1 MEQIP
6 WIAWIPIVGILG
18 WVITSVIES
27 ITKSRRSAIEAEL
40 SAPQRALLAQS
51 TESSRAL
58 VERLDR
64 IDARLNTIEK
74 TLTDIP

>member
-6 WIAWIPIVGILG
+6 WFVWIPIVAILAG
-18 WVITSVIES
+18 VITRAIES
-27 ITKSRRSAIEAEL
+27 ITTSRRSAIGVEL
-40 SAPQRALLAQS
+40 SGPHQALLADS
-51 TESSRAL
+51 AATGRAL

-64 IDARLNTIEK
+64 IEARLGAIEK